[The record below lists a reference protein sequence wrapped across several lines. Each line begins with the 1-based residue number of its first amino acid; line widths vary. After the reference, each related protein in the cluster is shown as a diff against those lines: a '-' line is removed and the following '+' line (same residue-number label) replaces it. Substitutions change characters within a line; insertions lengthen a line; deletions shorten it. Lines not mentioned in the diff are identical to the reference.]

1 MSSNPFLPAPVEH
14 QTNSIGAGIDL
25 SSFDEDYV
33 AAVAPEHDELPDGK
47 YQVTVNKAQLAES
60 NAGDPMIKW
69 DLVVI
74 SGNHEGRHLFKNS
87 VISKKSMPYV
97 KADLLMLGL
106 QLQRISDLPTYL
118 PQLLD
123 KKLEVTVRTK
133 GDYCNCYFNRL
144 LTIPGHPVSPADVPW

>member
-1 MSSNPFLPAPVEH
+1 MSSNPFDHSEPVN
-14 QTNSIGAGIDL
+14 QTSHNGAGIDL
-25 SSFDEDYV
+25 SSFDEDY
-33 AAVAPEHDELPDGK
+33 AAAEAPEHDELPDGK

-74 SGNHEGRHLFKNS
+74 SGNHEGRHIFKNS

-97 KADLLMLGL
+97 KADLLLLGL
-106 QLQRISDLPTYL
+106 QLQLISELPRYL
-118 PQLLD
+118 PELLD

-133 GDYCNCYFNRL
+133 EKYKNIYFNRL
-144 LTIPGHPVSPADVPW
+144 LTIPGRPVSPADVPW